1 MITRQSIIALYNKQ
15 RLAFDE
21 LRKQQEQEMDDLLRQ
36 YAIDNGCPQVG
47 DVLKVHGINRWVK
60 VKRFSPTFVRGGVE
74 LSYYCTNCHSDGTP
88 NSSDSRERR
97 YTYLEGVPELF
108 EGLY

>member
-1 MITRQSIIALYNKQ
+1 MITRQSIISLYNKQ

-21 LRKQQEQEMDDLLRQ
+21 LRKQQEKEMDDLLRQ
-36 YAIDNGCPQVG
+36 YAIDNECPQVG
-47 DVLKVHGINRWVK
+47 DVMKVHGINRWVK

-74 LSYYCTNCHSDGTP
+74 LSYFCTNCHSDGTP
-88 NSSDSRERR
+88 NSSDTRERR
-97 YTYLEGVPELF
+97 YTYIEGVPELF

>member
-1 MITRQSIIALYNKQ
+1 MNNKQ

-21 LRKQQEQEMDDLLRQ
+21 LRKLQEQEMDALLRQ

-60 VKRFSPTFVRGGVE
+60 VKCFSPTFVRTAAIPASAVTLISKE
-74 LSYYCTNCHSDGTP
+74 FPSCSKAFIKEIDACPLTDII
-88 NSSDSRERR
+88 
-97 YTYLEGVPELF
+97 L
-108 EGLY
+108 